1 MKDDRTRLR
10 ELVVEQTQH
19 EEREPDGSGAN
30 TVDSRRA
37 AHRSP
42 TAPDSEQA
50 QDNLE
55 RMLETGEENPIS

>member
-10 ELVVEQTQH
+10 ELVSEQAPH
-19 EEREPDGSGAN
+19 EERQPDGSGAN
-30 TVDSRRA
+30 TVDSRHA
-37 AHRSP
+37 AHRLP
-42 TAPDSEQA
+42 TTPDSEQA